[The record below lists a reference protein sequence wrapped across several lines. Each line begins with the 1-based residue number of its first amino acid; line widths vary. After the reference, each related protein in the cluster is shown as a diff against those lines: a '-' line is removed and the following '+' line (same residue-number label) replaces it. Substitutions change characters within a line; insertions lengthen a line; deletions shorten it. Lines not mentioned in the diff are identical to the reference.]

1 MPKVTVQEKF
11 EASPDYDETAQLVK
25 EITDVRAYL
34 EKELA
39 CVDAIENTTMQAICM
54 FAMIDCLAQEEA
66 NYIGK
71 PHSVFCD
78 FVLKHQKQCDYL
90 ESVEPVTLYYHV
102 EDLIEKAEPLPDL
115 PPEKVISLDDLG
127 YVYGV
132 KVENIL
138 AKKKSEEILSYIE
151 QKMGKPYAERK
162 AQEHKLITLLY
173 RMRSKAVHEMSG
185 LGESW
190 KDKHGLQPNAPHY
203 RDISRGYVLNGNWVY
218 DDVIELVF
226 PNTFIRSILV
236 DCINGYLAECEAIKR
251 FPFSNNDIP
260 RKPNLTW
267 YDK

>member
-1 MPKVTVQEKF
+1 MPEPKVHCKF
-11 EASPDYDETAQLVK
+11 EIDPDYDEEK
-25 EITDVRAYL
+25 DVAKSIADIQAFL

-39 CVDAIENTTMQAICM
+39 CVDAIDNTTMQAICM

-66 NYIGK
+66 DYQGR
-71 PHSVFCD
+71 PHDVFCN

-102 EDLIEKAEPLPDL
+102 EDLIEEAEPLPGF
-115 PPEKVISLDDLG
+115 PPEKAISLEDFG

-138 AKKKSEEILSYIE
+138 SK
-151 QKMGKPYAERK
+151 GK
-162 AQEHKLITLLY
+162 AQEILDYIEKKKGNKFAEDKAREHKIINLLY

-190 KDKHGLQPNAPHY
+190 KDSHGLQPNVPYY
-203 RDISRGYVLNGNWVY
+203 RDVGRGYVLDGNWVY

-226 PNTFIRSILV
+226 PHTFIRSILV
-236 DCINGYLAECEAIKR
+236 DCINGYLAECKAARR
-251 FPFSNNDIP
+251 FPFSNNDLT

>member
-1 MPKVTVQEKF
+1 MPKVTVEDKF
-11 EASPDYDETAQLVK
+11 EVSLDYDEAAHLAE
-25 EITDVRAYL
+25 EIADIRVYL

-66 NYIGK
+66 NYQGN
-71 PHSVFCD
+71 PHDVFCN
-78 FVLKHQKQCDYL
+78 FVLKYQKQCDYL

-102 EDLIEKAEPLPDL
+102 EDLIEKSSPLPGF
-115 PPEKVISLDDLG
+115 PPEKLTSLEDLG

-132 KVENIL
+132 KVEHIL
-138 AKKKSEEILSYIE
+138 TKGKAQEILGYIE
-151 QKMGKPYAERK
+151 RKMGKAFAEDK
-162 AQEHKLITLLY
+162 SQKHKLINLLY

-185 LGESW
+185 LGESL
-190 KDKHGLQPNAPHY
+190 KPKHGLQPNVPYY
-203 RDISRGYVLNGNWVY
+203 RDVGRGYVLDGNWVY

-236 DCINGYLAECEAIKR
+236 DCINGYLAECEAAKR
-251 FPFSNNDIP
+251 FPFSNNHIT

-267 YDK
+267 YDR